1 MADVQISQLLIRETV
16 QIRVDIRRLPGFV
29 RCLRSVR
36 LFSGRRCLFPGRRCL
51 FSGCPVLSALPGG
64 VLIRLIRRFGRRA
77 QDIRRVH
84 GKHGDI
90 LRRLTD
96 RLFRLPVLEIRR
108 AAAAG

>member
-36 LFSGRRCLFPGRRCL
+36 LFSGRRCL